1 MQMILRAAEGIRAA
15 EDSRWEE
22 KEDREQASVARTA
35 KHPNAVGG
43 CPQGTFSVIG
53 PREIFSLLQ
62 KRRYI
67 NL

>member
-43 CPQGTFSVIG
+43 SQFGRWLSTGDS
-53 PREIFSLLQ
+53 
-62 KRRYI
+62 
-67 NL
+67 